1 MDNFIRYTYINV
13 GEILEISTFLYFLIT
28 SMLLTI
34 APGPDILYL
43 LAKSLADGAK
53 SGIILACGLV
63 SGIFFHTMLVMLG
76 VAALIQSSPTALILL
91 KYFGAA
97 YLLFL
102 AFGALKSSGKMELGK
117 VGTKGTYLSIYRR
130 GLLMN
135 ILNPK
140 VLLFFLAFLPQ
151 FINTSDNSASFQIA
165 LLGLTFAIQ
174 GLIIFS
180 LVAICAGKLRKIIL
194 KNKNLGKTFALIEG
208 VVLSGIALALI
219 FS

>member
-1 MDNFIRYTYINV
+1 M
-13 GEILEISTFLYFLIT
+13 EISTFIYFLMT

-43 LAKSLADGAK
+43 LTKSLSEGAK

-76 VAALIQSSPTALILL
+76 VAALIQSSPMALNLL

-97 YLLFL
+97 YLLYL
-102 AFGALKSSGKMELGK
+102 AFNAFKSSGKMKLGK
-117 VGTKGTYLSIYRR
+117 ADSRSSNLALYRR

-135 ILNPK
+135 VLNPK

-151 FINTSDNSASFQIA
+151 FIDASKDSASLQIA
-165 LLGLTFAIQ
+165 LLGFTFALQ
-174 GLIIFS
+174 ALAIFTVVS
-180 LVAICAGKLRKIIL
+180 ICAGRLRKFIIS
-194 KNKNLGKTFALIEG
+194 NNNLGRYFAILEG
-208 VVLSGIALALI
+208 TVLTIIALALLVN
-219 FS
+219 

>member
-1 MDNFIRYTYINV
+1 M
-13 GEILEISTFLYFLIT
+13 EISTFLYFLLT
-28 SMLLTI
+28 SILLTL

-53 SGIILACGLV
+53 SGIVLACGLV

-76 VAALIQSSPTALILL
+76 VAALIQSSPMALTLL

-102 AFGALKSSGKMELGK
+102 AFGAFKSSGEMKIGNAGLK
-117 VGTKGTYLSIYRR
+117 VSYKSLYRR
-130 GLLMN
+130 GVLMN
-135 ILNPK
+135 VLNPK

-151 FINTSDNSASFQIA
+151 FVNISDTSASLQIA

-180 LVAICAGKLRKIIL
+180 LVAICAGRLREVIL
-194 KNKNLGKTFALIEG
+194 KNKNLGKVFGIVEG
-208 VVLSGIALALI
+208 VVLSLIAIALI
-219 FS
+219 VS